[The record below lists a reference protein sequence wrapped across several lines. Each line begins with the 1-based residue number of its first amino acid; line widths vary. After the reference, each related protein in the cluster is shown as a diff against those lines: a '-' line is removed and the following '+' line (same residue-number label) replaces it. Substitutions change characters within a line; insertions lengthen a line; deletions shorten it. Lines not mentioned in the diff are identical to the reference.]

1 MKNVAIVVLV
11 VMVIFVFFAG
21 CLNESPVPAEP
32 IRADINSDNSTEF
45 VYLEM
50 DESKTGNDEYYDW
63 DLKAMKGY
71 GKEHLSAP
79 TVIMSFETK
88 PENLRIEDYN
98 GDGINDVVFL
108 IIDRSTAGNDTYYDW
123 HLMVTLGTGSDQF
136 LKPKIIATFE
146 RQPGSP

>member
-21 CLNESPVPAEP
+21 CLTPTPADP

-45 VYLEM
+45 IYLEM
-50 DESKTGNDEYYDW
+50 DESKAGNDW

-88 PENLRIEDYN
+88 PENLGIEDYN

-108 IIDRSTAGNDTYYDW
+108 IINRSAAGNDRYYDW
-123 HLMVTLGTGSDQF
+123 HLMVTLGTESGQF